1 MLVAVTGGTGFLGAN
16 TTSALHAAGHRTRLL
31 AGDVTDRGAV
41 AELLRGAD
49 AVLHAAAVYS
59 FDRRKRATV
68 LRTNESGTRTVL
80 DAARGA
86 GLPVTYVST
95 IAALFP
101 AAELDVDTPVG
112 TPREPYA
119 ASKAAAE
126 RVARAHQA
134 EGAPVT
140 IVYPP
145 ALIGPDDPRLG
156 DQTTRLRNALR
167 GLMPVWP
174 TGGFPLGDVRDTAAL
189 LAALVDRPGGRHFGP
204 NHHLSTA
211 DYLAALREV
220 TGRALPA
227 ARLPARGMLPL
238 GKLVDALQLAWPWH
252 LPAEYGAIYTCACD
266 AHVLAPTEPARPVT
280 ETFADTVSWL
290 YEHGHLS
297 ARMAGR
303 VAARAHV

>member
-1 MLVAVTGGTGFLGAN
+1 MLVAVTGGTGFLG
-16 TTSALHAAGHRTRLL
+16 THTVSALHAAGHRTRLL
-31 AGDVTDRGAV
+31 AGDVIDRGAV
-41 AELLRGAD
+41 DELLRGAD

-59 FDRRKRATV
+59 FDRRDRAKMM
-68 LRTNESGTRTVL
+68 RTNEAGTRTVL

-86 GLPVTYVST
+86 GLPVTHVST

-101 AAELDVDTPVG
+101 ASELEADTPVG
-112 TPREPYA
+112 TPKEPYA

-134 EGAPVT
+134 DGAPVT

-167 GLMPVWP
+167 GLMPIWP
-174 TGGFPLGDVRDTAAL
+174 SGGFPLGDVRDTAAL
-189 LAALVDRPGGRHFGP
+189 LASVVDRPGGRHFGP
-204 NHHLSTA
+204 NHYLSTA
-211 DYLAALREV
+211 DYLAVLREV

-238 GKLVDALQLAWPWH
+238 GRLVDAMQRVWPWH

-266 AHVLAPTEPARPVT
+266 ARVVAPAAPARPVA
-280 ETFADTVSWL
+280 ETFADTVRWL
-290 YEHGHLS
+290 SEHGHVS
-297 ARMAGR
+297 ARMAGQ
-303 VAARAHV
+303 AATRAHV

>member
-1 MLVAVTGGTGFLGAN
+1 MLVAVTGGTGFLG
-16 TTSALHAAGHRTRLL
+16 THTVSALHAAGHRTRLL

-41 AELLRGAD
+41 DELLRGAD

-59 FDRRKRATV
+59 FDRRDRAKMV
-68 LRTNESGTRTVL
+68 RTNEAGTRTVL
-80 DAARGA
+80 DAARAA
-86 GLPVTYVST
+86 GLPVTHVST

-101 AAELDVDTPVG
+101 AAELEAETPVG
-112 TPREPYA
+112 TPKEPYA

-134 EGAPVT
+134 DGAPVT

-167 GLMPVWP
+167 GLMPIWP
-174 TGGFPLGDVRDTAAL
+174 SGGFPLGDVRDTAAL
-189 LAALVDRPGGRHFGP
+189 LATLVDRPGGRHFGP

-211 DYLAALREV
+211 DYLTALREV

-238 GKLVDALQLAWPWH
+238 GRLVDTLQLAWPWH

-266 AHVLAPTEPARPVT
+266 AHVLAPTEQARPVT
-280 ETFADTVSWL
+280 ETFADTVRWL

-303 VAARAHV
+303 IADRAHV